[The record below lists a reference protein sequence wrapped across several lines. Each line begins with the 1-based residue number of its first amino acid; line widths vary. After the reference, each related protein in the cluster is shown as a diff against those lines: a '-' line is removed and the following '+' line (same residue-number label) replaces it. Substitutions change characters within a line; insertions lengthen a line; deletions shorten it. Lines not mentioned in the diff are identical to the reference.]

1 MASTAALREHLA
13 QEAARL
19 MIESGIR
26 DYALAKRKAARRLG
40 VRGAWALPGN
50 AEVDAKINEW
60 QRIFEPE
67 THRQRLRELRHLAVE
82 AMHALAPFHPRLAG
96 PVLTGAIN
104 VNSPIELHVFSD
116 APENVAMALEAS
128 DVTYRDCQRRY
139 RYNGR
144 GVTLIPGYRF
154 SLFRER
160 VEALVFPEKGLR
172 QAPMSPV
179 DGRPMPRAGRT
190 RVLGL
195 LGQPVA
201 ER

>member
-1 MASTAALREHLA
+1 MPANTVTLRERLA

-26 DYALAKRKAARRLG
+26 DYGLAKRKAVRRLG
-40 VRGAWALPGN
+40 VREAWAMPGN
-50 AEVDAKINEW
+50 AEVDAKITEW

-67 THRQRLRELRHLAVE
+67 THDRRLRELRGLAVNV
-82 AMHALAPFHPRLAG
+82 MDALAPFQPRLAG

-116 APENVAMALEAS
+116 APEDVAMTLQAWGVA
-128 DVTYRDCQRRY
+128 YRDCQRRY

-144 GVTLIPGYRF
+144 GITLIPGYRF
-154 SLFRER
+154 SFLRED

-179 DGRPMPRAGRT
+179 DGRPMPRAGRV
-190 RVLGL
+190 RVLDL
-195 LGQPVA
+195 LQQQA
-201 ER
+201 AM